1 LVGGLRYVMLRK
13 VKLYGKLAKFVGQRV
28 FEVDVHTAAEAV
40 QFLIANWPAL
50 EQHMANQHY
59 KVEVGSSALTLEET
73 VYPIGSDDI
82 SITPVI
88 AGAGNTGRIILG
100 VALVATAF
108 ATGGFT
114 LGAGAG
120 QLGLSGFKAASGVG
134 MWAAG
139 GAGWAMAG
147 NIGLL
152 LVLSGVAGLLTPTP
166 TTPKS
171 EEDPQNQFS
180 FSGIQQTGRA
190 GTAIPVCYGEV
201 LTGSV
206 VISAGIDVT
215 QN

>member
-1 LVGGLRYVMLRK
+1 MLRK
-13 VKLYGKLAKFVGQRV
+13 IKLYGKVAKYVGHRV
-28 FEVDVHTAAEAV
+28 LEADVHNAAEAV
-40 QFLIANWPAL
+40 KFLVANWPAL

-73 VYPIGSDDI
+73 FYPIGSDDI

-88 AGAGNTGRIILG
+88 AGAGNVGRI
-100 VALVATAF
+100 V
-108 ATGGFT
+108 
-114 LGAGAG
+114 LGAALIAAAIYLPGSNAVFGAG
-120 QLGLSGFKAASGVG
+120 GGLGFGATN
-134 MWAAG
+134 AAG
-139 GAGWAMAG
+139 AAIFSSYALAG
-147 NIGLL
+147 NIGIM

-166 TTPKS
+166 KTPKS

>member
-1 LVGGLRYVMLRK
+1 LVGGLLCVMLRK
-13 VKLYGKLAKFVGQRV
+13 VKLYGKLAKFVGHRV
-28 FEVDVHTAAEAV
+28 LEADVHNAAEAV
-40 QFLIANWPAL
+40 RFLIANWPAL
-50 EQHMANQHY
+50 DQHMAKQYY
-59 KVEVGSSALTLEET
+59 KVEVGSSALALDEI
-73 VYPIGSDDI
+73 VYPIGSEDI

-88 AGAGNTGRIILG
+88 AGAGNVGRI
-100 VALVATAF
+100 V
-108 ATGGFT
+108 
-114 LGAGAG
+114 LGAALIAATIYLAPTGAAVFGAG
-120 QLGLSGFKAASGVG
+120 GGLGFAST
-134 MWAAG
+134 AG
-139 GAGWAMAG
+139 TFSGWALAG
-147 NIGLL
+147 NIGIM

>member
-1 LVGGLRYVMLRK
+1 MLRK
-13 VKLYGKLAKFVGQRV
+13 IKLYGKLAKFVGHRV
-28 FEVDVHTAAEAV
+28 LEADVHNAAEAV
-40 QFLIANWPAL
+40 KFLVANWPAL

-59 KVEVGSSALTLEET
+59 KVEVGSSALALDEIG
-73 VYPIGSDDI
+73 YPIGSENI

-88 AGAGNTGRIILG
+88 AGAGNVGRMILG
-100 VALVATAF
+100 AALI
-108 ATGGFT
+108 
-114 LGAGAG
+114 AGAIY
-120 QLGLSGFKAASGVG
+120 LSGGTAAFG
-134 MWAAG
+134 AG
-139 GAGWAMAG
+139 GAFGFGAAGSAVGGFSAWALAG
-147 NIGLL
+147 NVGIM

-166 TTPKS
+166 KTPKS

>member
-1 LVGGLRYVMLRK
+1 MLRK

-28 FEVDVHTAAEAV
+28 LEADVHNAAEAV
-40 QFLIANWPAL
+40 RFLVANWPAL

-73 VYPIGSDDI
+73 FYPIGSDNI

-88 AGAGNTGRIILG
+88 AGAGNVGRI
-100 VALVATAF
+100 V
-108 ATGGFT
+108 
-114 LGAGAG
+114 LGAALIAAAIYLPGSTAVFGAG
-120 QLGLSGFKAASGVG
+120 GGLGFGATN
-134 MWAAG
+134 AAG
-139 GAGWAMAG
+139 AAIFSSYALAG
-147 NIGLL
+147 NIGIM

-166 TTPKS
+166 KTPKS

>member
-1 LVGGLRYVMLRK
+1 MVGGLRYVMLRK
-13 VKLYGKLAKFVGQRV
+13 VKLYGKLAKFVGHRV
-28 FEVDVHTAAEAV
+28 LEADVHNAAEAV
-40 QFLIANWPAL
+40 RFLVANWPAL

-73 VYPIGSDDI
+73 LYPIGSDDI

-88 AGAGNTGRIILG
+88 AGAGNTGRIL
-100 VALVATAF
+100 
-108 ATGGFT
+108 
-114 LGAGAG
+114 LGAALITVAIMAPGAG
-120 QLGLSGFKAASGVG
+120 FAFGAKGVG
-134 MWAAG
+134 FVSTAVPAAFST
-139 GAGWAMAG
+139 AALAG
-147 NIGLL
+147 NIGIM

-166 TTPKS
+166 NTPKS

-215 QN
+215 SN

>member
-1 LVGGLRYVMLRK
+1 MLRK
-13 VKLYGKLAKFVGQRV
+13 IKLYGKLAKFVGHRV
-28 FEVDVHTAAEAV
+28 LEADVHNAAEAV
-40 QFLIANWPAL
+40 KFLVANWPAL

-73 VYPIGSDDI
+73 FYPIGSDDI

-88 AGAGNTGRIILG
+88 AGAGNVGRI
-100 VALVATAF
+100 V
-108 ATGGFT
+108 
-114 LGAGAG
+114 LGAALIAAAIYLPGSNAVFGAG
-120 QLGLSGFKAASGVG
+120 GGLGFGATN
-134 MWAAG
+134 AAG
-139 GAGWAMAG
+139 AAIFSSYALAG
-147 NIGLL
+147 NIGIM

-166 TTPKS
+166 KTPKS

>member
-13 VKLYGKLAKFVGQRV
+13 VKLYGKLAKFVGHRV
-28 FEVDVHTAAEAV
+28 LEADVHNAAEAV
-40 QFLIANWPAL
+40 RFLVANWPAL

-73 VYPIGSDDI
+73 LYPIGSDDI

-88 AGAGNTGRIILG
+88 AGAGNTGRIL
-100 VALVATAF
+100 
-108 ATGGFT
+108 
-114 LGAGAG
+114 LGAALITVAIMAPGAG
-120 QLGLSGFKAASGVG
+120 FAFGAKGVG
-134 MWAAG
+134 FMSTAAG
-139 GAGWAMAG
+139 GGFSLAALAG
-147 NIGLL
+147 NVGIM

-166 TTPKS
+166 KTPES

-215 QN
+215 SN

>member
-1 LVGGLRYVMLRK
+1 MLRK
-13 VKLYGKLAKFVGQRV
+13 VKLYGKLAKFVGHRV
-28 FEVDVHTAAEAV
+28 LEADVHNAAEAV
-40 QFLIANWPAL
+40 RFLVANWPAL

-73 VYPIGSDDI
+73 LYPIGSDDI

-88 AGAGNTGRIILG
+88 AGAGNTGRIL
-100 VALVATAF
+100 
-108 ATGGFT
+108 
-114 LGAGAG
+114 LGAALITVAIMAPGAG
-120 QLGLSGFKAASGVG
+120 FAFGAKGVG
-134 MWAAG
+134 FVSTAVPAAFST
-139 GAGWAMAG
+139 AALAG
-147 NIGLL
+147 NIGIM

-166 TTPKS
+166 KTPKS

-215 QN
+215 SN